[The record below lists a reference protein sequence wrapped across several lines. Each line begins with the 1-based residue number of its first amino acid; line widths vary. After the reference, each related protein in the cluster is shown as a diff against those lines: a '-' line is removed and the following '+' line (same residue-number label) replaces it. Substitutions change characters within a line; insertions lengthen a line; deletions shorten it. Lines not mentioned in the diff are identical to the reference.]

1 MRKLVAI
8 VFSAVLVIPLL
19 LSTQVLVSV
28 GSFALDRQFYIN
40 TLDNENVYDTII
52 ANAMIPRILH
62 SGLSLSANADTSQIE
77 AVLESILDREYF
89 KSQISS
95 FMTGLFD
102 YMQGRQDEF
111 TPVIDLTPLKA
122 SLSGERQLE
131 FLTALAQSMPV
142 CEPGQLSG
150 FGGAGPTACKP
161 QGIPDETLVSDYL
174 QPILPFAIAQ
184 IPDQMLLIENWE
196 ELQSYRNY
204 RSFIPGMAV
213 PAGLLLSSIF
223 LIILSF
229 SLWYVTA
236 SFADETWRVR
246 LQWLGWTLMIPS
258 ALIFLVGL
266 ATISNIPTYWI
277 NYGLDRANF
286 SGMPFFGPEL
296 REALREIIRG
306 AVPRVST
313 AFLMVGG
320 ISSAL
325 ALGLIFWG
333 LLTPKQYPNQT

>member
-1 MRKLVAI
+1 MRKLAAI
-8 VFSAVLVIPLL
+8 IFSAVLVIPLL

-62 SGLSLSANADTSQIE
+62 SGLSLSANADTSQVQ
-77 AVLESILDREYF
+77 AVLESILDRDYF

-122 SLSGERQLE
+122 SLSGGRQLE

-142 CEPGQLSG
+142 CEPGQLPG

-161 QGIPDETLVSDYL
+161 QGIPDETLVANYL

-196 ELQSYRNY
+196 ELQAFRNY
-204 RSFIPGMAV
+204 RSFVPGMAV
-213 PAGLLLSSIF
+213 PASILLSAIIF
-223 LIILSF
+223 LLVSF
-229 SLWYVTA
+229 SLWYLTA
-236 SFADETWRVR
+236 VIADETWRDR

-258 ALIFLVGL
+258 ALVILIGL
-266 ATISNIPTYWI
+266 TATSNIPTYWI
-277 NYGLDRANF
+277 NYGLDRIRF
-286 SGMPFFGPEL
+286 GGMPFIGVGL
-296 REALREIIRG
+296 QEALRVIIRG

-313 AFLMVGG
+313 AFLTVGG
-320 ISSAL
+320 ISGAL

-333 LLTPKQYPNQT
+333 QMTPRPSPNSN